1 MKGKQANSA
10 ASVYIPDHRPR
21 LGHHVSH
28 HWEPSLEWHTAAP
41 SGNSDTVN
49 GRPATGSGKN
59 KPCQFGIPAFMA
71 RTRLHREGWLARPRQ
86 PGASRGGQGKA
97 VNTGVCTGSQSILTP
112 CYERRATRC
121 NSSNLTHDSL
131 KSALDM

>member
-10 ASVYIPDHRPR
+10 ACVCIPDHRPR
-21 LGHHVSH
+21 LGYHMNR
-28 HWEPSLEWHTAAP
+28 WLEPSLEWHKTAP

-71 RTRLHREGWLARPRQ
+71 RIRLHRGAAGQAQAAGGQ
-86 PGASRGGQGKA
+86 PGDKA
-97 VNTGVCTGSQSILTP
+97 RL
-112 CYERRATRC
+112 
-121 NSSNLTHDSL
+121 
-131 KSALDM
+131 